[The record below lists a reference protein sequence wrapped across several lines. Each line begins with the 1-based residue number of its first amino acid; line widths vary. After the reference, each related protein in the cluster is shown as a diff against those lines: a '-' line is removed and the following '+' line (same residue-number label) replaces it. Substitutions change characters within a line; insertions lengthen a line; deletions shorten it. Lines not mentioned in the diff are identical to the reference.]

1 MFYQLPAKQAE
12 SSALHVR
19 GNNSFQ
25 QLRCRTPLIVR
36 LTCACRQSPRACTT
50 KQILSQQA
58 KLSSSV
64 QQQTDALH
72 NPLEYRISNRNAVS
86 IMRGS
91 HVLVR
96 LTDCRS
102 LTMKLREQRTMPQ
115 TLPRCGSSADA
126 LTCALDHRTGSYVK
140 TGYKTCSRP
149 LRGPRA
155 EVLLG
160 ADLQEV
166 DL

>member
-1 MFYQLPAKQAE
+1 MPTITQGLHNQKFLFQQAE
-12 SSALHVR
+12 
-19 GNNSFQ
+19 
-25 QLRCRTPLIVR
+25 
-36 LTCACRQSPRACTT
+36 
-50 KQILSQQA
+50 
-58 KLSSSV
+58 LSSSI
-64 QQQTDALH
+64 QQHTDALH
-72 NPLEYRISNRNAVS
+72 NPLEYRINNRNAFS
-86 IMRGS
+86 IKRGS

-102 LTMKLREQRTMPQ
+102 LTMKLREQKTMPQ
-115 TLPRCGSSADA
+115 SLPRCGSGADA
-126 LTCALDHRTGSYVK
+126 LTNALDYRTGSYVK
-140 TGYKTCSRP
+140 TGYKTRSRP